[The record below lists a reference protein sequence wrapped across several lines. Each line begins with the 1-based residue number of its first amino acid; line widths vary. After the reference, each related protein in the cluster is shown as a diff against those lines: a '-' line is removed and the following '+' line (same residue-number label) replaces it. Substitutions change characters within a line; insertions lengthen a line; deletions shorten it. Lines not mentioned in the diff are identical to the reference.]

1 MGDRWI
7 GWTAEDCR
15 WELREALATVR
26 PHATLSFA
34 SSASDLRRRLRFED
48 EEAFGAIVGLSEEG
62 VSDMNLAAA
71 IARDGMAGEVIL
83 VTRHASGSL
92 RSRAAQAGIGM
103 VIDMSE
109 VDAAT
114 GEPGTVG
121 RAGGARGLPDI
132 PVAAEEAMADDVP
145 FDLDEPEDSTGS
157 SQLGVRVGAD
167 LPTGRRG
174 VTLTF
179 ASGRGGVGKTT
190 LVAACAAI
198 AGTWGMRVAV
208 VDLDLSCGNLYVAFG
223 VGRPVDLSRIGG
235 RAPATREVMGRSCAR
250 LADDVYLWGPCD
262 RPEMAEEVM
271 PQVGRLLEYLS
282 QRYDLVLVDTSTTFT
297 DAVAEAVQ
305 RADRVILV
313 HDEAPGSIG
322 SVGRASSL
330 VVRLGVARTRLVR
343 VCNVA
348 DPRQR
353 EVVSQIA
360 PAGALEGAQSFR
372 VLDGGFEV
380 AEVAAAGGMSTLVE
394 ADGPMVSSARS
405 MLARI
410 LAELGALPDV
420 EDAQRAA
427 RDTARRERFRF
438 FSRRRETV

>member
-1 MGDRWI
+1 MSDRWV
-7 GWTAEDCR
+7 GWTADGCR
-15 WELREALATVR
+15 GELRGALATVR
-26 PHATLSFA
+26 PHATITFA

-48 EEAFGAIVGLSEEG
+48 AETSGAIVGLSEAG

-71 IARDGMAGEVIL
+71 IAHDGVAGEVIL

-109 VDAAT
+109 VDAAA
-114 GEPGTVG
+114 GRPGAVG
-121 RAGGARGLPDI
+121 SAGVARDLGGLPA
-132 PVAAEEAMADDVP
+132 VAEGAMADDVP
-145 FDLDEPEDSTGS
+145 FDLDEPDAEMDSEP
-157 SQLGVRVGAD
+157 LGDEPGAD
-167 LPTGRRG
+167 RPGARRG

-190 LVAACAAI
+190 LVAACAGI

-223 VGRPVDLSRIGG
+223 VGRPVDLSRLGG

-250 LADDVYLWGPCD
+250 LADDVYLWGPCE

-305 RADRVILV
+305 RADRVLLV
-313 HDEAPGSIG
+313 HDEAPGSVG

-353 EVVSQIA
+353 EVVNQIA
-360 PAGALEGAQSFR
+360 AAGALEGAQSFR

-380 AEVAAAGGMSTLVE
+380 AEVAAAGGMATLVE
-394 ADGPMVSSARS
+394 ADGPMVSSVRS

-410 LAELGALPDV
+410 LAELGALPDA

>member
-1 MGDRWI
+1 MGDRWV
-7 GWTAEDCR
+7 GWTAEGCR
-15 WELREALATVR
+15 RELRGALVTVR
-26 PHATLSFA
+26 PRATVTFA
-34 SSASDLRRRLRFED
+34 SSASDLRRRLRYED
-48 EEAFGAIVGLSEEG
+48 AEASGAIVGLSDTG

-71 IARDGMAGEVIL
+71 IAHDGVAGEVIL

-109 VDAAT
+109 VDAAA
-114 GEPGTVG
+114 GGSGAEGC
-121 RAGGARGLPDI
+121 AGGARDLGGLPA
-132 PVAAEEAMADDVP
+132 VAEGTMPDGVP
-145 FDLDEPEDSTGS
+145 FDLDEPDDAAG
-157 SQLGVRVGAD
+157 LGAAGAD
-167 LPTGRRG
+167 DGAERPSGSRG

-190 LVAACAAI
+190 LVAACAGI
-198 AGTWGMRVAV
+198 AGGWGMRVAV

-223 VGRPVDLSRIGG
+223 VGRPVDLSRLGG
-235 RAPATREVMGRSCAR
+235 RAPATREVMGRSCVR
-250 LADDVYLWGPCD
+250 LADDVQLWGPCE

-305 RADRVILV
+305 RADRVLLV

-353 EVVSQIA
+353 EQVTQIPA
-360 PAGALEGAQSFR
+360 AGALEGARSFR

-380 AEVAAAGGMSTLVE
+380 SEVVAAGGMATLVE
-394 ADGPMVSSARS
+394 ADGPMVSSIRS

-410 LAELGALPDV
+410 LAELGALPDA